1 MKLLVHEL
9 QDEVYQTITPSKN
22 VVVEAVRPHLY
33 KHNFPSGN
41 IVIEIHDSIGC
52 LIAQSEPVN
61 IADISEADFY
71 HGYIRFYIK
80 AYLQAGTTYRVV
92 IKAQGGY
99 SFSESAYIGIC
110 KSFDFDT
117 YPASYYPNS
126 GVNAP
131 LDIQV
136 WTRK

>member
-9 QDEVYQTITPSKN
+9 QDEVYQTITPSRN
-22 VVVEAVRPHLY
+22 EIVEAIRPHLY
-33 KHNFPSGN
+33 KHNFPSGS
-41 IVIEIHDSIGC
+41 VVVEVHDNIGC
-52 LIAQSEPVN
+52 LIAQSDSIN
-61 IADISEADFY
+61 IADISDANFY

-80 AYLQAGTTYRVV
+80 AYLKAGTTYRVV

-99 SFSESAYIGIC
+99 TFSESAYLGVC
-110 KSFDFDT
+110 NSFDFAT
-117 YPASYYPNS
+117 YPASYEPS
-126 GVNAP
+126 LGVNSP